1 MINLTIPGEPRG
13 KGRPRFMRSGHT
25 YTDEKTK
32 AYESAVK
39 AAWYKAGR
47 KKISGAVYVHI
58 SAYFSVP
65 KSGSKALRADK
76 LNGLALPTKKPDV
89 DNIAKIILDALNGLA
104 FDDDKDVI
112 YLSVVKEY
120 TDGAGEVIVG
130 VGRFEDGNNGQR

>member
-13 KGRPRFMRSGHT
+13 KGRPRFMHSGHT

-104 FDDDKDVI
+104 FDDDKDVV
-112 YLSVVKEY
+112 YLDVTKHY
-120 TDGAGEVIVG
+120 TPGDGYVTVTIDAVHGEVL
-130 VGRFEDGNNGQR
+130 